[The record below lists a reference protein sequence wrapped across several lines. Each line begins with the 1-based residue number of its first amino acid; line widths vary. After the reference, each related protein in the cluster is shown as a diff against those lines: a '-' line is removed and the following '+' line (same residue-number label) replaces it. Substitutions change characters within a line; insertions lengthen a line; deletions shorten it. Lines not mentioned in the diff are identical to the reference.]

1 MATPKKS
8 LRDSLDDYAAD
19 SKQQSMRSHQARLK
33 KREDKLAQ
41 RGIVQYDNNTQSWAS
56 KLRDRTTPVKQ
67 RPRTVTPSR
76 SSEQTQSPGRGSP
89 RCSPGAGSS
98 HSSPRNS
105 SSRTGSSHS
114 SPWNVAR
121 GANDQQDLLLP
132 QTRQSPRE
140 EHRLFRPL
148 SRRGRG
154 RQQSKTPGALNSTV
168 SYVVNTIPKNKV
180 FRSRPSTPSSVTKRF
195 FANAVGRPSSVTKRS
210 GSASPRKSSTD
221 HTPTK
226 SSVLRRHRTP
236 PQNEGEKERELVSE
250 REGGRGGDGGTE
262 GRREGSSSSSA
273 GQNWLAEEEIKLLET
288 LRQCG
293 RETEREW
300 SRIQRSN
307 PELKKIPM
315 PNLGV
320 AAQDRMM
327 KDVKWLLRR
336 KVDELDARAKR
347 MSLRIQSLETDAVQ
361 ADSRRADLERTIASM
376 VHSHERK
383 LASMVHSH
391 EKELQDA
398 DRKHQALLGEKEVLL
413 DELAKYNSE
422 LQHMKSHTADI
433 KDVVETYKLAKTRCM
448 TSTAELQLELNEVRN
463 ALEDEIARAKDLE
476 RQSERERLEAEVK
489 IGMLESEARR
499 AQEEV
504 EKEKRRSTH
513 AISEMQRKLSVWSE
527 EGSLAIQEAKRMAE
541 AAEARAH
548 VLEER
553 LEKEAE
559 KELRG

>member
-1 MATPKKS
+1 
-8 LRDSLDDYAAD
+8 
-19 SKQQSMRSHQARLK
+19 
-33 KREDKLAQ
+33 
-41 RGIVQYDNNTQSWAS
+41 
-56 KLRDRTTPVKQ
+56 
-67 RPRTVTPSR
+67 
-76 SSEQTQSPGRGSP
+76 
-89 RCSPGAGSS
+89 
-98 HSSPRNS
+98 
-105 SSRTGSSHS
+105 
-114 SPWNVAR
+114 
-121 GANDQQDLLLP
+121 
-132 QTRQSPRE
+132 
-140 EHRLFRPL
+140 
-148 SRRGRG
+148 
-154 RQQSKTPGALNSTV
+154 
-168 SYVVNTIPKNKV
+168 
-180 FRSRPSTPSSVTKRF
+180 
-195 FANAVGRPSSVTKRS
+195 
-210 GSASPRKSSTD
+210 
-221 HTPTK
+221 
-226 SSVLRRHRTP
+226 
-236 PQNEGEKERELVSE
+236 VSE
-250 REGGRGGDGGTE
+250 REGGRGAEGGTE
-262 GRREGSSSSSA
+262 GGREGSSSSSA

-293 RETEREW
+293 REAEREW
-300 SRIQRSN
+300 SRMQRSN

-347 MSLRIQSLETDAVQ
+347 MSLRIQSLETDAGQ

-383 LASMVHSH
+383 LASMAHSH
-391 EKELQDA
+391 ERELQDA

-433 KDVVETYKLAKTRCM
+433 KDVVETYKLAKNRCM
-448 TSTAELQLELNEVRN
+448 TSTAELQIELNEVRN

-476 RQSERERLEAEVK
+476 RQSERERVEAEVK
-489 IGMLESEARR
+489 IGMLESEVRR

-553 LEKEAE
+553 LEKEVE
-559 KELRG
+559 KELRGGNSEKSASHIFTSYFPLELTLQNFPAERENFFHDIASEQVRILQRQCLDLRLLEALHKFDIVEYSPSHLISCRLRLRRTTTWS